1 MGSLVITL
9 LNEPSLSD
17 NQGAPNETQAVH
29 EASDSSAL
37 EPKKTSSW
45 LIFLVF
51 LRLGLT
57 SFGGPIAHIGYFR
70 DEFVERRKWFTD
82 QAYAQLVALC
92 QFLPGPSSSQ
102 VGMGIGLSRAGYS
115 GCLAAWLGF
124 TLPSALL
131 MILIGLGHGLLNQ
144 SLAYGLLSGIKL
156 VVVAVVAHALWGM
169 AKSLCPDNS
178 RATVAALVAAFLLSI
193 GESLG
198 VWGQLLAVMVAGLAG
213 WGFKLGPIAPS
224 GSQVSLNSPPTTPA
238 ASQSLKEDAVR
249 ALDPR
254 SAQLNRH
261 AGLFWLV
268 LFVFLLAGL
277 PVLTW
282 WTDGAFFAALADA
295 YFRAGAMVFGG
306 GHVVLPVLQ
315 SQVVEPGWVSNETF
329 LLGYGAAQAMP
340 GPLFTFAGFLGAATS
355 VPSALL
361 EVFASPWAMV
371 LLGLFTLFF
380 IFLPSFLLLAGALPF
395 WRTLQQQ
402 PALQSAFH
410 GVNAAVVGLL
420 FAAFYDPV
428 LVTAVTWS
436 LDLAI
441 AVLFFVALVF
451 WRLPV
456 WLIVAAGGLVG
467 VLLL

>member
-1 MGSLVITL
+1 
-9 LNEPSLSD
+9 
-17 NQGAPNETQAVH
+17 
-29 EASDSSAL
+29 
-37 EPKKTSSW
+37 
-45 LIFLVF
+45 
-51 LRLGLT
+51 
-57 SFGGPIAHIGYFR
+57 
-70 DEFVERRKWFTD
+70 
-82 QAYAQLVALC
+82 
-92 QFLPGPSSSQ
+92 
-102 VGMGIGLSRAGYS
+102 
-115 GCLAAWLGF
+115 
-124 TLPSALL
+124 
-131 MILIGLGHGLLNQ
+131 
-144 SLAYGLLSGIKL
+144 
-156 VVVAVVAHALWGM
+156 
-169 AKSLCPDNS
+169 
-178 RATVAALVAAFLLSI
+178 
-193 GESLG
+193 
-198 VWGQLLAVMVAGLAG
+198 
-213 WGFKLGPIAPS
+213 
-224 GSQVSLNSPPTTPA
+224 
-238 ASQSLKEDAVR
+238 
-249 ALDPR
+249 
-254 SAQLNRH
+254 
-261 AGLFWLV
+261 
-268 LFVFLLAGL
+268 
-277 PVLTW
+277 
-282 WTDGAFFAALADA
+282 ALADA

-329 LLGYGAAQAMP
+329 LLGYGAVQAMP

-361 EVFASPWAMV
+361 EAFASPWAMV

-395 WRTLQQQ
+395 WHTLQQH

-467 VLLL
+467 VLFL

>member
-1 MGSLVITL
+1 LGSLVITL

-17 NQGAPNETQAVH
+17 NQDASNEAQPVY
-29 EASDSSAL
+29 EASDGGAP

-45 LIFLVF
+45 FIFLVF

-57 SFGGPIAHIGYFR
+57 SFGGPVAHIGYFR

-178 RATVAALVAAFLLSI
+178 RATVAALVAAFLLSV
-193 GESLG
+193 GGNLG
-198 VWGQLLAVMVAGLAG
+198 VWGQLLAVIVAGLAG
-213 WGFKLGPIAPS
+213 WGFKLGPIPPS
-224 GSQVSLNSPPTTPA
+224 GSHPPLNGPIPAA
-238 ASQSLKEDAVR
+238 ASQSLKEDALW
-249 ALDPR
+249 ASDPR

-261 AGLFWLV
+261 AGLFWLF
-268 LFVFLLAGL
+268 LFVFLLSGL
-277 PVLTW
+277 PVLNW
-282 WTDGAFFAALADA
+282 WTDGGFFVALADA

-329 LLGYGAAQAMP
+329 LLGYGAVQAMP
-340 GPLFTFAGFLGAATS
+340 GPLFTFAGFLGAASS
-355 VPSALL
+355 VPTALID
-361 EVFASPWAMV
+361 VFSSPWAMA
-371 LLGLFTLFF
+371 LLGLFTLTF
-380 IFLPSFLLLAGALPF
+380 IFLPSFLLLAAALPF
-395 WRTLQQQ
+395 WHTLQQK
-402 PALQSAFH
+402 PALQSAFY

-436 LDLAI
+436 LDLAVAI
-441 AVLFFVALVF
+441 LFFVALVF

-456 WLIVAAGGLVG
+456 WLIVAAGGIVG

>member
-1 MGSLVITL
+1 MTTL
-9 LNEPSLSD
+9 LNGPLLSD
-17 NQGAPNETQAVH
+17 KPVSSNATDTQPV
-29 EASDSSAL
+29 L
-37 EPKKTSSW
+37 EQAGTGLVGPDKTSPW

-57 SFGGPIAHIGYFR
+57 SFGGPVAHIGYFR
-70 DEFVERRKWFTD
+70 DEFVARRKWFSD

-102 VGMGIGLSRAGYS
+102 VGMGIGLARAGYP

-124 TLPSALL
+124 TLPSAVV
-131 MILIGLGHGLLNQ
+131 MIFIGLGHSLL
-144 SLAYGLLSGIKL
+144 SEGLAYGLLSGIKL

-169 AKSLCPDNS
+169 ARSLCPDNA
-178 RATVAALVAAFLLSI
+178 RATLAALVAAFMLGL
-193 GESLG
+193 GGGLG
-198 VWGQLLAVMVAGLAG
+198 VWGQLLAVIAAGLAG
-213 WGFKLGPIAPS
+213 WGFKLGLAAPS
-224 GSQVSLNSPPTTPA
+224 HATAHSDLDVRRAGSNLACAGDDGGP
-238 ASQSLKEDAVR
+238 
-249 ALDPR
+249 LDPR
-254 SAQLNRH
+254 SAQSTRH
-261 AGLFWLV
+261 AGFFWLS
-268 LFVFLLAGL
+268 LFTLLLFGL
-277 PVLTW
+277 PFLNSWMEGEFLV
-282 WTDGAFFAALADA
+282 GLADA

-355 VPSALL
+355 VPSVLVDAFAL
-361 EVFASPWAMV
+361 PWTMA

-395 WRTLQQQ
+395 WQTLQQQ
-402 PALQSAFH
+402 PSLQSAFH

-441 AVLFFVALVF
+441 AVLFFVALVY
-451 WRLPV
+451 WRWPV
-456 WLIVAAGGLVG
+456 WLIVIAGGLVG
-467 VLLL
+467 VFYL